1 MAAGLMWWLQAAL
14 AWLPTIAVAV
24 MAALALVAALAQAP
38 RAAKVPWVA
47 TVLVCGVL
55 ATAAAAWQQSRELAQ
70 LRDLS
75 THLDALARL
84 LPGAPPANPE
94 QTVDSLTSSVY
105 SLNSRIGEL
114 QNQIDALRE
123 KAKVRSIDSETAA
136 KLEDYLRQFGSRPVV
151 VSCVP
156 GDTEAFTYA
165 NQITNIL
172 RAAGWDAH
180 GPETTSIFGDA
191 PSMGIQL
198 FVRSGVAPDTAK
210 ILLDAFQRFDIPF
223 KSGTAANDAIPD
235 NTTVELFVSHKP

>member
-1 MAAGLMWWLQAAL
+1 MWWLQAAL

-24 MAALALVAALAQAP
+24 MAALAFLAALAQAP
-38 RAAKVPWVA
+38 RAAKIPWVA

-55 ATAAAAWQQSRELAQ
+55 ATAAAAWQQGRELAQ

-75 THLDALARL
+75 THLGALARL

-94 QTVDSLTSSVY
+94 QTVDSLTSSLY

-123 KAKVRSIDSETAA
+123 KAKTRSIDSDTAA
-136 KLEDYLRQFGSRPVV
+136 KLEDYLRPFGSHPVV

-156 GDTEAFTYA
+156 GDPEAFAYA
-165 NQITNIL
+165 NQLTNIL
-172 RAAGWDAH
+172 RTAGWDAH

-191 PSMGIQL
+191 PSMGIRL

-223 KSGTAANDAIPD
+223 KSGTTSNDAIPD
-235 NTTVELFVSHKP
+235 NTTVELFVSHKS